1 MALSTDPQMR
11 RWQLR
16 TFTAVYVTYFT
27 YYLCRLNMPIAKTDF
42 SRAFD
47 WSAADFGKVLTALT
61 IFYAIG
67 QFVNGQLGDR
77 FGTRKISSLGALGSV
92 VMNLC
97 VFALV
102 MLASPAGPDHGL
114 TLTLLIVFWGA
125 NGFFQSMGWG
135 PMVRLMAHWFPTEG
149 RGKVMGLLGT
159 CYQFGAAAA
168 SLLAIFLTGEFARKM
183 GGDWRLA
190 FLVPSVILGAVSLWF
205 YLVVRDSPADL
216 NLQSIPEESNASE
229 ERGAP
234 EQPGSRTTLWQNV
247 GATLS
252 NPYLWLVA
260 GVFFMLDLNRY
271 GFVNWMPAFLDEH
284 ADKNASPLMAGF
296 GKMMKICIHPL
307 AGSVGALT
315 AGWATDRFFGGRRAP
330 VIVLLLVPLGLLSI
344 WFPHIHSGNTVLV
357 VTVVALVG
365 FCTYGPHILMVGHA
379 AQDFGKKSGA
389 SGAAGFIDCIG
400 YIGASLAG
408 WGAGRMID
416 ANGYQ
421 LTFSVFGVAALVGAA
436 MACLIW
442 KAGPQVKH

>member
-1 MALSTDPQMR
+1 MR
-11 RWQLR
+11 RQQVR

-27 YYLCRLNMPIAKTDF
+27 FYLCRYNLPIAKTELTGTF
-42 SRAFD
+42 Q
-47 WSAADFGKVLTALT
+47 WSAADIGKVFTALT
-61 IFYAIG
+61 ICYAIG

-77 FGTRKISSLGALGSV
+77 FGTRKIASLGALGSV
-92 VMNLC
+92 FMNLC

-102 MLASPAGPDHGL
+102 LLAVPASADHGL
-114 TLTLLIVFWGA
+114 TLTLLILFWGA

-190 FLVPSVILGAVSLWF
+190 FLVPSLILGAIGLWF
-205 YLVVRDSPADL
+205 YFVVRDRPADL
-216 NLQSIPEESNASE
+216 NLLPISEESDPSG
-229 ERGAP
+229 RSGATA
-234 EQPGSRTTLWQNV
+234 QTDSRRTLWQNV
-247 GATLS
+247 VATLG

-271 GFVNWMPAFLDEH
+271 GFVNWMPAFLDEQ
-284 ADKNASPLMAGF
+284 AKGQVSPLMADF
-296 GKMMKICIHPL
+296 RKLMKICIHPL
-307 AGSVGALT
+307 AGSAGALA
-315 AGWATDRFFGGRRAP
+315 AGWATDRFFDGRRAP

-344 WFPHIHSGNTVLV
+344 WFPHIPAGNTVLV
-357 VTVVALVG
+357 VAVVAVVG

-389 SGAAGFIDCIG
+389 SGAAGFIDSVG
-400 YIGASLAG
+400 YLGASFAG
-408 WGAGRMID
+408 WGAGKLIQD
-416 ANGYQ
+416 HGYKY
-421 LTFSVFGVAALVGAA
+421 TFTVFGIAALIGAA
-436 MACLIW
+436 MACAIW
-442 KAGPQVKH
+442 KVGPSAKHQRIE